1 MAASNQPPQDW
12 IEIGRIVAPQG
23 LRGDVRVY
31 PTSDFPERFLKPGKR
46 WLQGPKDVSPQ
57 PIELLK
63 GRCLEG
69 KGLYVVQLDGVT
81 NRDLAEGLRNHLLL
95 VPATERPDL
104 EDGEF
109 YVADL
114 VGLKVILQT
123 SGEEIGTVT
132 DIYEAGND
140 LLEVTLTT
148 ETSDAKSQPVLI
160 PFVDEIVPVVDLEQG
175 RVEINPP
182 AGLLNL

>member
-1 MAASNQPPQDW
+1 MQESTQTVTDW
-12 IEIGRIVAPQG
+12 IEVGRIVAPQG
-23 LRGDVRVY
+23 LKGEMRVY
-31 PTSDFPERFLKPGKR
+31 PSSDFPERFLEPGKR
-46 WLQGPKDVSPQ
+46 WLQGPKDTSPK
-57 PIELLK
+57 PVELLR
-63 GRCLEG
+63 GRFLEG
-69 KGLYVVQLDGVT
+69 KGLYLVQLEGVT
-81 NRDLAEGLRNHLLL
+81 NRDLADSLRNHLLL

-114 VGLKVILQT
+114 VGLKVILQA

-140 LLEVTLTT
+140 LLEVTLAM
-148 ETSDAKSQPVLI
+148 EDPKSKSQRVFI
-160 PFVDEIVPVVDLEQG
+160 PFVDEIVPIVDLEQG

-182 AGLLNL
+182 KAC